1 MLYIL
6 GVLIALGCVGLF
18 GGIGLLT
25 LWGGVE
31 TLRTE
36 VPRDYVRSQAG
47 SGARLTT
54 LTLMGLPMLITAIFG
69 IITALRF
76 LQVAF
81 GMA

>member
-1 MLYIL
+1 MIFIL
-6 GVLIALGCVGLF
+6 GVLIALGSAGLF
-18 GGIGLLT
+18 GILGLLT
-25 LWGGVE
+25 LWGGVD

-36 VPRDYVRSQAG
+36 LPRDYLRTQAG
-47 SGARLTT
+47 GGTRLTT
-54 LTLMGLPMLITAIFG
+54 LTLVGLPMVITAVFG